1 MATVSNLQIA
11 LARLKLKADMDKV
24 IEMENQAI
32 INAKN
37 NPVKTMQGINNFYVT
52 PPEETTVNDL
62 ETTLDA
68 VRSIRLSYAIE
79 DSAKNPAV
87 AIKLFPLYEF
97 IWLYHTAKK
106 SDVYTDNMAGAK
118 VLANW
123 LAPFSSPE
131 IDPVEL
137 AKCRIACM
145 YHTTYEMNELA
156 KILDI
161 EPEIILWC
169 LMN

>member
-52 PPEETTVNDL
+52 PPEET
-62 ETTLDA
+62 
-68 VRSIRLSYAIE
+68 
-79 DSAKNPAV
+79 
-87 AIKLFPLYEF
+87 IKPFPLYEF
-97 IWLYHTAKK
+97 IWLYHAAKK
-106 SDVYTDNMAGAK
+106 LDVYTDNMAGAK